1 MIKFFHAFLDHWFI
15 VIEPKLETRKK
26 KKHDYMQTDNLS
38 AIVIHSKN
46 LFYKKDIIEI
56 LN

>member
-15 VIEPKLETRKK
+15 AIEPKLETRKK
-26 KKHDYMQTDNLS
+26 RHDYMQTDNLS
-38 AIVIHSKN
+38 AIVIHSTN